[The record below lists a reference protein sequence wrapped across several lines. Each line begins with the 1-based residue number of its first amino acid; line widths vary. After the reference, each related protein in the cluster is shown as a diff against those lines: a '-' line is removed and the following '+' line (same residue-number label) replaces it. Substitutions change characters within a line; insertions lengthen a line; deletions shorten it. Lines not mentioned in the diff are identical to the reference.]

1 MKKNIF
7 SNLAFRYIFEI
18 VVIVFSITISFSLQN
33 YQIKLQNNTV
43 KIRYLK
49 RMLND
54 LKQDSILIDDAINL
68 TQIRMELNDKFIDG
82 NVSGE
87 SLTGCVGYYGLNF
100 NDKSYE
106 SFSDLSLLNAI
117 DDDSLFSLMTNYYK
131 KHYEQVRDM
140 EDEERLITI
149 ELRNYLFP
157 KLRLLDTE
165 RITKVKDIS
174 IGEWICFL
182 DSDDEWKKEK
192 LEKQINAIKS
202 NPGYKFFHS
211 NEIWIKNGL
220 RINQKK
226 KHKKYGGDKFDKCL
240 DMCRI
245 SPSSVMIDKTV
256 FDEVGNFNENL
267 VVCEDYELWLRICD
281 KYRVFFIDEPL
292 IIKYGGHKG
301 QLSYSIESIEN
312 HRIKALEHLV
322 LGNLNRKNKRHAI
335 QMLLSKLNIYLK
347 GLVKRKKN
355 DEIAVYEEKI
365 KVWNKFSIE
374 Y

>member
-1 MKKNIF
+1 MNISVVIPSYNRKDFLKRSIDSAINQTKKPLEI
-7 SNLAFRYIFEI
+7 I
-18 VVIVFSITISFSLQN
+18 VVDDGSTDGTEAM
-33 YQIKLQNNTV
+33 IKSDYNFV
-43 KIRYLK
+43 
-49 RMLND
+49 
-54 LKQDSILIDDAINL
+54 
-68 TQIRMELNDKFIDG
+68 KFIKQKNKG
-82 NVSGE
+82 VSAARN
-87 SLTGCVGYYGLNF
+87 TG
-100 NDKSYE
+100 
-106 SFSDLSLLNAI
+106 I
-117 DDDSLFSLMTNYYK
+117 
-131 KHYEQVRDM
+131 
-140 EDEERLITI
+140 
-149 ELRNYLFP
+149 
-157 KLRLLDTE
+157 
-165 RITKVKDIS
+165 KVS

-182 DSDDEWKKEK
+182 DSDDEWKKDK
-192 LEKQINAIKS
+192 LEKQINAMKS

-226 KHKKYGGDKFDKCL
+226 KHKKYGGDIFDKCL

-256 FDEVGNFNENL
+256 FDEVGNFNEDL
-267 VVCEDYELWLRICD
+267 VVCEDYELWLRISD

-292 IIKYGGHKG
+292 IIKYGGHQG

-312 HRIKALEHLV
+312 HRIKALEYLI
-322 LGNLNRKNKRHAI
+322 LENLNRKNKRHAI

>member
-1 MKKNIF
+1 MNISVVIPSYNRKDFLKRSIDSAINQTKKPLEI
-7 SNLAFRYIFEI
+7 I
-18 VVIVFSITISFSLQN
+18 VVDDGSTDGTEAM
-33 YQIKLQNNTV
+33 IKSDYDFV
-43 KIRYLK
+43 
-49 RMLND
+49 
-54 LKQDSILIDDAINL
+54 
-68 TQIRMELNDKFIDG
+68 KFIKQKNKG
-82 NVSGE
+82 VS
-87 SLTGCVGYYGLNF
+87 
-100 NDKSYE
+100 
-106 SFSDLSLLNAI
+106 AA
-117 DDDSLFSLMTNYYK
+117 
-131 KHYEQVRDM
+131 
-140 EDEERLITI
+140 
-149 ELRNYLFP
+149 RN
-157 KLRLLDTE
+157 
-165 RITKVKDIS
+165 IGIKVS

-182 DSDDEWKKEK
+182 DSDDEWKKDK
-192 LEKQINAIKS
+192 LEKQINAMKS

-226 KHKKYGGDKFDKCL
+226 KHKKYGGDIFDKCL
-240 DMCRI
+240 DICRI

-256 FDEVGNFNENL
+256 FDEVGTFNEDL

-292 IIKYGGHKG
+292 IIKYGGHQG

-312 HRIKALEHLV
+312 HRIKALEYLI
-322 LGNLNRKNKRHAI
+322 LENLNRKNKRHAI

-347 GLVKRKKN
+347 GLVKRRKN

>member
-1 MKKNIF
+1 MNISVVIPSYNRKDFLKRSIDSAINQTKKPLEI
-7 SNLAFRYIFEI
+7 I
-18 VVIVFSITISFSLQN
+18 VVDDGSTDGTEAM
-33 YQIKLQNNTV
+33 IKSDYDFV
-43 KIRYLK
+43 
-49 RMLND
+49 
-54 LKQDSILIDDAINL
+54 
-68 TQIRMELNDKFIDG
+68 KFIKQKNKG
-82 NVSGE
+82 VS
-87 SLTGCVGYYGLNF
+87 
-100 NDKSYE
+100 
-106 SFSDLSLLNAI
+106 AA
-117 DDDSLFSLMTNYYK
+117 
-131 KHYEQVRDM
+131 
-140 EDEERLITI
+140 
-149 ELRNYLFP
+149 RN
-157 KLRLLDTE
+157 
-165 RITKVKDIS
+165 IGIKVS

-182 DSDDEWKKEK
+182 DSDDEWKKDK
-192 LEKQINAIKS
+192 LEKQINAMKS

-211 NEIWIKNGL
+211 NEIWIKNGI

-226 KHKKYGGDKFDKCL
+226 KHKKYGGDIFDKCL

-256 FDEVGNFNENL
+256 FDEVGNFNEYL

-292 IIKYGGHKG
+292 IIKYGGHQG

-312 HRIKALEHLV
+312 HRIKALEYLI
-322 LGNLNRKNKRHAI
+322 LENLNRKNKRHAI

-347 GLVKRKKN
+347 GLVKRRKN

>member
-1 MKKNIF
+1 MNISVVIPSYNRKEFLKRSIDSAINQTKKP
-7 SNLAFRYIFEI
+7 FEI
-18 VVIVFSITISFSLQN
+18 IVVDDGSTDGTETM
-33 YQIKLQNNTV
+33 IKSDYDFV
-43 KIRYLK
+43 
-49 RMLND
+49 
-54 LKQDSILIDDAINL
+54 
-68 TQIRMELNDKFIDG
+68 KFIKQKNKG
-82 NVSGE
+82 VSAARNIG
-87 SLTGCVGYYGLNF
+87 
-100 NDKSYE
+100 
-106 SFSDLSLLNAI
+106 
-117 DDDSLFSLMTNYYK
+117 
-131 KHYEQVRDM
+131 
-140 EDEERLITI
+140 I
-149 ELRNYLFP
+149 E
-157 KLRLLDTE
+157 
-165 RITKVKDIS
+165 VS

-182 DSDDEWKKEK
+182 DSDDEWKKDK
-192 LEKQINAIKS
+192 LEKQINAMKS

-211 NEIWIKNGL
+211 NEIWIKNGI

-226 KHKKYGGDKFDKCL
+226 KHKKYGGDIFDKCL

-256 FDEVGNFNENL
+256 FDEVGNFNEDL

-292 IIKYGGHKG
+292 IIKYGGHQG

-312 HRIKALEHLV
+312 HRIKALEYLI

-347 GLVKRKKN
+347 GLVKRRKN

>member
-1 MKKNIF
+1 MNISVVIPSYNRREFLKRSIDSAINQTKKPLEI
-7 SNLAFRYIFEI
+7 I
-18 VVIVFSITISFSLQN
+18 VVDDGSTDGTETV
-33 YQIKLQNNTV
+33 IKSDYDFV
-43 KIRYLK
+43 
-49 RMLND
+49 
-54 LKQDSILIDDAINL
+54 
-68 TQIRMELNDKFIDG
+68 KFIKQKNKG
-82 NVSGE
+82 VS
-87 SLTGCVGYYGLNF
+87 
-100 NDKSYE
+100 
-106 SFSDLSLLNAI
+106 AA
-117 DDDSLFSLMTNYYK
+117 
-131 KHYEQVRDM
+131 
-140 EDEERLITI
+140 
-149 ELRNYLFP
+149 RN
-157 KLRLLDTE
+157 
-165 RITKVKDIS
+165 IGIKVS

-182 DSDDEWKKEK
+182 DSDDEWKKDK
-192 LEKQINAIKS
+192 LEKQINAMKS

-226 KHKKYGGDKFDKCL
+226 KHKKYGGDIFDKCL

-292 IIKYGGHKG
+292 IIKYGGHQG

-312 HRIKALEHLV
+312 HRIKALEYLI
-322 LGNLNRKNKRHAI
+322 LENLNRKNKRHAI

-347 GLVKRKKN
+347 GLVKRRKN

-365 KVWNKFSIE
+365 KVWNKFRIE

>member
-1 MKKNIF
+1 MNISVVIPSYNRKEFLKRSIDSAINQTKKP
-7 SNLAFRYIFEI
+7 FEI
-18 VVIVFSITISFSLQN
+18 IVVDDGSTDGTETM
-33 YQIKLQNNTV
+33 IKSDYDFV
-43 KIRYLK
+43 
-49 RMLND
+49 
-54 LKQDSILIDDAINL
+54 
-68 TQIRMELNDKFIDG
+68 KFIKQKNKG
-82 NVSGE
+82 VS
-87 SLTGCVGYYGLNF
+87 
-100 NDKSYE
+100 
-106 SFSDLSLLNAI
+106 AA
-117 DDDSLFSLMTNYYK
+117 
-131 KHYEQVRDM
+131 
-140 EDEERLITI
+140 
-149 ELRNYLFP
+149 RN
-157 KLRLLDTE
+157 
-165 RITKVKDIS
+165 IGIKVS

-182 DSDDEWKKEK
+182 DSDDEWKKDK
-192 LEKQINAIKS
+192 LEKQINAMKS

-226 KHKKYGGDKFDKCL
+226 KHKKYGGDIFDKCL

-256 FDEVGNFNENL
+256 FDEVGNFNEDL

-292 IIKYGGHKG
+292 IIKYGGHQG

-312 HRIKALEHLV
+312 HRIKALEYLI
-322 LGNLNRKNKRHAI
+322 LENLNRKNKRHAI

-347 GLVKRKKN
+347 GLVKRRKN

>member
-1 MKKNIF
+1 MNISVVIPSYNRKDFLKRSIDSAINQTKKPLEI
-7 SNLAFRYIFEI
+7 I
-18 VVIVFSITISFSLQN
+18 VVDDGSTDGTEAM
-33 YQIKLQNNTV
+33 IKSDYDFV
-43 KIRYLK
+43 
-49 RMLND
+49 
-54 LKQDSILIDDAINL
+54 
-68 TQIRMELNDKFIDG
+68 KFIKQKNKG
-82 NVSGE
+82 VS
-87 SLTGCVGYYGLNF
+87 
-100 NDKSYE
+100 
-106 SFSDLSLLNAI
+106 AA
-117 DDDSLFSLMTNYYK
+117 
-131 KHYEQVRDM
+131 
-140 EDEERLITI
+140 
-149 ELRNYLFP
+149 RN
-157 KLRLLDTE
+157 
-165 RITKVKDIS
+165 IGIKVS

-182 DSDDEWKKEK
+182 DSDDEWKKDK
-192 LEKQINAIKS
+192 LEKQINAMKS

-226 KHKKYGGDKFDKCL
+226 KHKKYGGDIFDKCL

-256 FDEVGNFNENL
+256 FDEVGNFNEDL

-292 IIKYGGHKG
+292 IIKHGGHQG

-312 HRIKALEHLV
+312 HRIKALEYLI
-322 LGNLNRKNKRHAI
+322 LENLNRKNKRHAI

-347 GLVKRKKN
+347 GLVKRRKN

>member
-1 MKKNIF
+1 MNISVVIPSYNRKDFLKRSIDSAINQTKKP
-7 SNLAFRYIFEI
+7 FEI
-18 VVIVFSITISFSLQN
+18 IVVDDGSTDGTETM
-33 YQIKLQNNTV
+33 IKSDYDFV
-43 KIRYLK
+43 
-49 RMLND
+49 
-54 LKQDSILIDDAINL
+54 
-68 TQIRMELNDKFIDG
+68 KFIKQKNKG
-82 NVSGE
+82 VS
-87 SLTGCVGYYGLNF
+87 
-100 NDKSYE
+100 
-106 SFSDLSLLNAI
+106 AA
-117 DDDSLFSLMTNYYK
+117 
-131 KHYEQVRDM
+131 
-140 EDEERLITI
+140 
-149 ELRNYLFP
+149 RN
-157 KLRLLDTE
+157 
-165 RITKVKDIS
+165 IGIKVS

-182 DSDDEWKKEK
+182 DSDDEWKKDK
-192 LEKQINAIKS
+192 LEKQINAMKS

-211 NEIWIKNGL
+211 NEIWIKNGI

-226 KHKKYGGDKFDKCL
+226 KHKKYGGDIFDKCL

-292 IIKYGGHKG
+292 IIKYGGHQG

-312 HRIKALEHLV
+312 HRIKALEYLI
-322 LGNLNRKNKRHAI
+322 LENLNRENKRHAI

-347 GLVKRKKN
+347 GLVKRRKN

>member
-1 MKKNIF
+1 MNISVVIPSYNRKEFLKRSIDSAINQTKKP
-7 SNLAFRYIFEI
+7 FEI
-18 VVIVFSITISFSLQN
+18 IVVDDGSTDGTETM
-33 YQIKLQNNTV
+33 IKSDYDFV
-43 KIRYLK
+43 
-49 RMLND
+49 
-54 LKQDSILIDDAINL
+54 
-68 TQIRMELNDKFIDG
+68 KFIKQKNKG
-82 NVSGE
+82 VSAARNIG
-87 SLTGCVGYYGLNF
+87 
-100 NDKSYE
+100 
-106 SFSDLSLLNAI
+106 
-117 DDDSLFSLMTNYYK
+117 
-131 KHYEQVRDM
+131 
-140 EDEERLITI
+140 I
-149 ELRNYLFP
+149 E
-157 KLRLLDTE
+157 
-165 RITKVKDIS
+165 VS

-182 DSDDEWKKEK
+182 DSDDEWKKDK
-192 LEKQINAIKS
+192 LEKQINAMKS

-226 KHKKYGGDKFDKCL
+226 KHKKYGGDIFDKCL

-292 IIKYGGHKG
+292 IIKYGGHQG

-312 HRIKALEHLV
+312 HRIKALEYLILV
-322 LGNLNRKNKRHAI
+322 NLNRKNKRHAI

-347 GLVKRKKN
+347 GLVKRRKN

>member
-1 MKKNIF
+1 MNISVVIPSYNRKDFLKRSIDSAINQTKKPLEI
-7 SNLAFRYIFEI
+7 I
-18 VVIVFSITISFSLQN
+18 VVDDGSTDGTEAM
-33 YQIKLQNNTV
+33 IKSDYDFV
-43 KIRYLK
+43 
-49 RMLND
+49 
-54 LKQDSILIDDAINL
+54 
-68 TQIRMELNDKFIDG
+68 KFIKQKNKG
-82 NVSGE
+82 VS
-87 SLTGCVGYYGLNF
+87 
-100 NDKSYE
+100 
-106 SFSDLSLLNAI
+106 AA
-117 DDDSLFSLMTNYYK
+117 
-131 KHYEQVRDM
+131 
-140 EDEERLITI
+140 
-149 ELRNYLFP
+149 RN
-157 KLRLLDTE
+157 
-165 RITKVKDIS
+165 IGIKVS

-182 DSDDEWKKEK
+182 DSDDEWKKDK
-192 LEKQINAIKS
+192 LEKQINAMKS

-226 KHKKYGGDKFDKCL
+226 KHKKYGGDIFDKCL

-256 FDEVGNFNENL
+256 FDEVGNFNEDL

-292 IIKYGGHKG
+292 IIKYGGHQG

-312 HRIKALEHLV
+312 HRIKALEYLI
-322 LGNLNRKNKRHAI
+322 LENLNRKNKRHAI

-347 GLVKRKKN
+347 GLVKRRKN

>member
-1 MKKNIF
+1 MNISVVIPSYNRKEFLKRSIDSAINQTKKP
-7 SNLAFRYIFEI
+7 FEI
-18 VVIVFSITISFSLQN
+18 IVVDDGSTDGTETM
-33 YQIKLQNNTV
+33 IKSDYDFV
-43 KIRYLK
+43 
-49 RMLND
+49 
-54 LKQDSILIDDAINL
+54 
-68 TQIRMELNDKFIDG
+68 KFIKQKNKG
-82 NVSGE
+82 VSAARNIG
-87 SLTGCVGYYGLNF
+87 
-100 NDKSYE
+100 
-106 SFSDLSLLNAI
+106 
-117 DDDSLFSLMTNYYK
+117 
-131 KHYEQVRDM
+131 
-140 EDEERLITI
+140 I
-149 ELRNYLFP
+149 E
-157 KLRLLDTE
+157 
-165 RITKVKDIS
+165 VS

-182 DSDDEWKKEK
+182 DSDDEWKKNK
-192 LEKQINAIKS
+192 LEKQIIAMKS
-202 NPGYKFFHS
+202 NPGYKFSHS
-211 NEIWIKNGL
+211 NEIWIKNGI

-226 KHKKYGGDKFDKCL
+226 KHKKYGGDIFDKCL

-292 IIKYGGHKG
+292 IIKYGGHQG

-312 HRIKALEHLV
+312 HRIKALEYLI

-347 GLVKRKKN
+347 GLVKRRKN

>member
-1 MKKNIF
+1 MNISVVIPSYNRKDFLKRSIDSTINQTKKPLEI
-7 SNLAFRYIFEI
+7 I
-18 VVIVFSITISFSLQN
+18 VVDDGSTDGTEAM
-33 YQIKLQNNTV
+33 IKSDYNFV
-43 KIRYLK
+43 
-49 RMLND
+49 
-54 LKQDSILIDDAINL
+54 
-68 TQIRMELNDKFIDG
+68 KFIKQKNKG
-82 NVSGE
+82 VSAARN
-87 SLTGCVGYYGLNF
+87 TG
-100 NDKSYE
+100 
-106 SFSDLSLLNAI
+106 I
-117 DDDSLFSLMTNYYK
+117 
-131 KHYEQVRDM
+131 
-140 EDEERLITI
+140 
-149 ELRNYLFP
+149 
-157 KLRLLDTE
+157 
-165 RITKVKDIS
+165 KVS

-182 DSDDEWKKEK
+182 DSDDEWKKDK
-192 LEKQINAIKS
+192 LEKQINAMKS

-226 KHKKYGGDKFDKCL
+226 KHKKYGGDIFDKCL

-256 FDEVGNFNENL
+256 FDEVGNFNEDL
-267 VVCEDYELWLRICD
+267 VVCEDYELWLRISD

-292 IIKYGGHKG
+292 IIKYGGHQG

-312 HRIKALEHLV
+312 HRIKALEYLI
-322 LGNLNRKNKRHAI
+322 LENLNRKNKRHAI

>member
-1 MKKNIF
+1 MNISVVIPSYNRKDLLKRSIDSAINQTKKP
-7 SNLAFRYIFEI
+7 FEI
-18 VVIVFSITISFSLQN
+18 IVVDDGSTDGTETM
-33 YQIKLQNNTV
+33 IKSDYDFV
-43 KIRYLK
+43 
-49 RMLND
+49 
-54 LKQDSILIDDAINL
+54 
-68 TQIRMELNDKFIDG
+68 KFIKQKNKG
-82 NVSGE
+82 VS
-87 SLTGCVGYYGLNF
+87 
-100 NDKSYE
+100 
-106 SFSDLSLLNAI
+106 AA
-117 DDDSLFSLMTNYYK
+117 
-131 KHYEQVRDM
+131 
-140 EDEERLITI
+140 
-149 ELRNYLFP
+149 RNIGI
-157 KLRLLDTE
+157 K
-165 RITKVKDIS
+165 IS

-182 DSDDEWKKEK
+182 DSDDEWKKDK
-192 LEKQINAIKS
+192 LEKQINAMKS

-211 NEIWIKNGL
+211 NEIWIKNGI

-226 KHKKYGGDKFDKCL
+226 KHKKYGGDIFDKCL

-256 FDEVGNFNENL
+256 FDEVGNFNEDL

-292 IIKYGGHKG
+292 IIKYGGHQG

-312 HRIKALEHLV
+312 HRIKALEYLI
-322 LGNLNRKNKRHAI
+322 LENLNRKNKRHAI

>member
-1 MKKNIF
+1 MNISVVIPSYNRKEF
-7 SNLAFRYIFEI
+7 LKRSIDSVINQTIKPFEI
-18 VVIVFSITISFSLQN
+18 IVVDDGSTDGTESI
-33 YQIKLQNNTV
+33 IKGHYDFV
-43 KIRYLK
+43 
-49 RMLND
+49 
-54 LKQDSILIDDAINL
+54 
-68 TQIRMELNDKFIDG
+68 KFIKQKNKG
-82 NVSGE
+82 VS
-87 SLTGCVGYYGLNF
+87 
-100 NDKSYE
+100 
-106 SFSDLSLLNAI
+106 AA
-117 DDDSLFSLMTNYYK
+117 
-131 KHYEQVRDM
+131 
-140 EDEERLITI
+140 
-149 ELRNYLFP
+149 RN
-157 KLRLLDTE
+157 
-165 RITKVKDIS
+165 IGIKVS
-174 IGEWICFL
+174 IGKWICFL
-182 DSDDEWKKEK
+182 DSDDEWKKDK
-192 LEKQINAIKS
+192 LEKQINAMKS

-226 KHKKYGGDKFDKCL
+226 KHKKYGGDIFDKCL

-256 FDEVGNFNENL
+256 FDEVGNFNEDL

-292 IIKYGGHKG
+292 IIKYGGHQG

-312 HRIKALEHLV
+312 HRIKALEYLI
-322 LGNLNRKNKRHAI
+322 LENLNRKNKRHAI

-347 GLVKRKKN
+347 GLVKRGKN

>member
-1 MKKNIF
+1 MNISVVIPSYNRKEF
-7 SNLAFRYIFEI
+7 LKRSIDSAINQTKEPLEII
-18 VVIVFSITISFSLQN
+18 VVDDGSTDGTEAM
-33 YQIKLQNNTV
+33 IK
-43 KIRYLK
+43 
-49 RMLND
+49 ND
-54 LKQDSILIDDAINL
+54 YDFV
-68 TQIRMELNDKFIDG
+68 KFIKQKNKG
-82 NVSGE
+82 VS
-87 SLTGCVGYYGLNF
+87 
-100 NDKSYE
+100 
-106 SFSDLSLLNAI
+106 AA
-117 DDDSLFSLMTNYYK
+117 
-131 KHYEQVRDM
+131 
-140 EDEERLITI
+140 
-149 ELRNYLFP
+149 RN
-157 KLRLLDTE
+157 
-165 RITKVKDIS
+165 IGIKVS

-182 DSDDEWKKEK
+182 DSDDEWKKDK
-192 LEKQINAIKS
+192 LEKQINAMKS

-211 NEIWIKNGL
+211 NEIWIKNGI

-226 KHKKYGGDKFDKCL
+226 KHKKYGGDIFDKCL

-292 IIKYGGHKG
+292 IIKYGGHQG

-312 HRIKALEHLV
+312 HRIKALEYLI

-347 GLVKRKKN
+347 GLVKRRKN

>member
-1 MKKNIF
+1 MNISVVIPSYNRKEFLKRSIDSAINQTKKP
-7 SNLAFRYIFEI
+7 FEI
-18 VVIVFSITISFSLQN
+18 IVVDDGSTDGTETM
-33 YQIKLQNNTV
+33 IKSDYDFV
-43 KIRYLK
+43 
-49 RMLND
+49 
-54 LKQDSILIDDAINL
+54 
-68 TQIRMELNDKFIDG
+68 KFIKQKNKG
-82 NVSGE
+82 VSAARNIG
-87 SLTGCVGYYGLNF
+87 
-100 NDKSYE
+100 
-106 SFSDLSLLNAI
+106 
-117 DDDSLFSLMTNYYK
+117 
-131 KHYEQVRDM
+131 
-140 EDEERLITI
+140 I
-149 ELRNYLFP
+149 E
-157 KLRLLDTE
+157 
-165 RITKVKDIS
+165 VS

-182 DSDDEWKKEK
+182 DSDDEWKKDK
-192 LEKQINAIKS
+192 LEKQINAMKS

-226 KHKKYGGDKFDKCL
+226 KHKKYGGDIFDKCL

-292 IIKYGGHKG
+292 IIKYGGHQG

-312 HRIKALEHLV
+312 HRIKALEYLI

-347 GLVKRKKN
+347 GLVKRRKN

>member
-1 MKKNIF
+1 MNISVVIPSYNRKDFLKRSIDSAINQTKKPLEI
-7 SNLAFRYIFEI
+7 I
-18 VVIVFSITISFSLQN
+18 VVDDGSTDGTEAM
-33 YQIKLQNNTV
+33 IKSDYDFV
-43 KIRYLK
+43 
-49 RMLND
+49 
-54 LKQDSILIDDAINL
+54 
-68 TQIRMELNDKFIDG
+68 KFIKQKNKG
-82 NVSGE
+82 VS
-87 SLTGCVGYYGLNF
+87 
-100 NDKSYE
+100 
-106 SFSDLSLLNAI
+106 AA
-117 DDDSLFSLMTNYYK
+117 
-131 KHYEQVRDM
+131 
-140 EDEERLITI
+140 
-149 ELRNYLFP
+149 RN
-157 KLRLLDTE
+157 
-165 RITKVKDIS
+165 IGIKVS

-182 DSDDEWKKEK
+182 DSDDEWKKDK
-192 LEKQINAIKS
+192 LEKQINAMKS

-226 KHKKYGGDKFDKCL
+226 KHKKYGGDIFEKCL

-256 FDEVGNFNENL
+256 FDEVGNFNEYL

-292 IIKYGGHKG
+292 IIKYGGHQG

-312 HRIKALEHLV
+312 HRIKALEYLI
-322 LGNLNRKNKRHAI
+322 LENLNRKNKRHAI

>member
-1 MKKNIF
+1 MNISVVIPSYNRKEFLKRSIDSAINQTKKP
-7 SNLAFRYIFEI
+7 FEI
-18 VVIVFSITISFSLQN
+18 IVVDDGSTDGTETM
-33 YQIKLQNNTV
+33 IKSDYDFV
-43 KIRYLK
+43 
-49 RMLND
+49 
-54 LKQDSILIDDAINL
+54 
-68 TQIRMELNDKFIDG
+68 KFIKQKNKG
-82 NVSGE
+82 VSAARNIG
-87 SLTGCVGYYGLNF
+87 
-100 NDKSYE
+100 
-106 SFSDLSLLNAI
+106 
-117 DDDSLFSLMTNYYK
+117 
-131 KHYEQVRDM
+131 
-140 EDEERLITI
+140 I
-149 ELRNYLFP
+149 E
-157 KLRLLDTE
+157 
-165 RITKVKDIS
+165 VS

-182 DSDDEWKKEK
+182 DSDDEWKKDK
-192 LEKQINAIKS
+192 LEKQINAMKS

-226 KHKKYGGDKFDKCL
+226 KHKKYGGDIFDKCL

-292 IIKYGGHKG
+292 IIKYGGHQG

-312 HRIKALEHLV
+312 HRIKALEYLI
-322 LGNLNRKNKRHAI
+322 LENLNRKNKRHAI

-347 GLVKRKKN
+347 GLVKRRKN

>member
-1 MKKNIF
+1 MNISVVIPSYNRRDFLKRSIDSAINQTKKPLEI
-7 SNLAFRYIFEI
+7 I
-18 VVIVFSITISFSLQN
+18 VVDDGSTDGTETM
-33 YQIKLQNNTV
+33 IKSDYDFV
-43 KIRYLK
+43 
-49 RMLND
+49 
-54 LKQDSILIDDAINL
+54 
-68 TQIRMELNDKFIDG
+68 KFIKQKNKG
-82 NVSGE
+82 VS
-87 SLTGCVGYYGLNF
+87 
-100 NDKSYE
+100 
-106 SFSDLSLLNAI
+106 AA
-117 DDDSLFSLMTNYYK
+117 
-131 KHYEQVRDM
+131 
-140 EDEERLITI
+140 
-149 ELRNYLFP
+149 RN
-157 KLRLLDTE
+157 
-165 RITKVKDIS
+165 IGIKVS

-182 DSDDEWKKEK
+182 DSDDEWKKDK
-192 LEKQINAIKS
+192 LEKQINAMKS

-226 KHKKYGGDKFDKCL
+226 KHKKYGGDIFDKCL

-292 IIKYGGHKG
+292 IIKYGGHQG

-312 HRIKALEHLV
+312 HRIKALEYLI
-322 LGNLNRKNKRHAI
+322 LENLNRKNKRHAI

-355 DEIAVYEEKI
+355 DEIAVYKEKI

>member
-1 MKKNIF
+1 MNISVVIPSYNRKDFLKRSIDSAINQTKKPLEI
-7 SNLAFRYIFEI
+7 I
-18 VVIVFSITISFSLQN
+18 VVDDGSTDGTEAM
-33 YQIKLQNNTV
+33 IKSDYDFV
-43 KIRYLK
+43 
-49 RMLND
+49 
-54 LKQDSILIDDAINL
+54 
-68 TQIRMELNDKFIDG
+68 KFIKQKNKG
-82 NVSGE
+82 VS
-87 SLTGCVGYYGLNF
+87 
-100 NDKSYE
+100 
-106 SFSDLSLLNAI
+106 AA
-117 DDDSLFSLMTNYYK
+117 
-131 KHYEQVRDM
+131 
-140 EDEERLITI
+140 
-149 ELRNYLFP
+149 RN
-157 KLRLLDTE
+157 
-165 RITKVKDIS
+165 IGIKVS

-182 DSDDEWKKEK
+182 DSDDEWKKDK
-192 LEKQINAIKS
+192 LEKQINAMKS

-226 KHKKYGGDKFDKCL
+226 KHKKYGGDIFDKCL

-256 FDEVGNFNENL
+256 FDEVGNFNEDL

-292 IIKYGGHKG
+292 IIKYGGHQG

-312 HRIKALEHLV
+312 HRIKALEYLI
-322 LGNLNRKNKRHAI
+322 LENLNRKNKRHAI